1 MVNTVAST
9 SAQAPT
15 PADAAAGAAAPSGA
29 PANAQ
34 PASGEAMTA
43 DDEPAQ
49 AHGAADA
56 AQTVRAATLD
66 GPLPAA
72 VFDLLP
78 DAVVVTDATGIVE
91 VFNRAAAKLA
101 GMSAASAVGRHLNEA
116 LPLLDERGN
125 DWWECA
131 AQARAM
137 PGIVGQPERRLTYA
151 GPDQDRDFHVTAR
164 FTRVGGRLARVSL
177 SLRDTASRE
186 RLERNRA
193 DLVATVA
200 HELRSPLTSVKG
212 FTATLLAK
220 WDRFTDEQKKL
231 MLNTVN
237 TDADRVTRLLAEV
250 LDVSRI
256 DSGRIQVRKQIVD
269 LPARVQAV
277 VDGKIA
283 SGAAGPER
291 FVVHLADNLP
301 EMWVDPDKMEQV
313 LHNLV
318 DNALRHGA
326 GTVTVSLQ
334 ARVSPRGEDA
344 GTEVSVSD
352 EGDGVPESNAARV
365 FTKFWR
371 GASRGNGTGL
381 GLYIAKALIESHGG
395 TISVGRAAGG
405 GAEFRFFVPAGG
417 PVFG

>member
-1 MVNTVAST
+1 
-9 SAQAPT
+9 
-15 PADAAAGAAAPSGA
+15 
-29 PANAQ
+29 
-34 PASGEAMTA
+34 MTA
-43 DDEPAQ
+43 DDEPA
-49 AHGAADA
+49 GP
-56 AQTVRAATLD
+56 ATLD

-72 VFDLLP
+72 AFDLLP
-78 DAVVVTDATGIVE
+78 DAVVVTDASGTVE
-91 VFNRAAAKLA
+91 VFNRAATRLIGLA
-101 GMSAASAVGRHLNEA
+101 APGTVGRHVTEV

-125 DWWECA
+125 DWWECSA
-131 AQARAM
+131 PSRHL
-137 PGIVGQPERRLTYA
+137 PRVIGQPERRLTYA
-151 GPDQDRDFHVTAR
+151 GPDQDRDFHVTVQ
-164 FTRVGGRLARVSL
+164 FTRIAGRLARVCL
-177 SLRDTASRE
+177 ALRDTSSRE

-256 DSGRIQVRKQIVD
+256 DSGRIQVRKQVVD
-269 LPARVQAV
+269 LAARLRAV
-277 VDGKIA
+277 VEGKIA
-283 SGAAGPER
+283 SGAAEPDR
-291 FVVHLADNLP
+291 FVLREEGELP

-326 GTVTVSLQ
+326 GTVTVVL
-334 ARVSPRGEDA
+334 RGDET

-352 EGDGVPESNAARV
+352 EGEGVPEANATRV

-381 GLYIAKALIESHGG
+381 GLYIAKALIEAHSG
-395 TISVGRAAGG
+395 TISVGRAPGG

>member
-1 MVNTVAST
+1 MNSVAST
-9 SAQAPT
+9 SKVASTSTVASASERVGGG
-15 PADAAAGAAAPSGA
+15 ADLSVTAD
-29 PANAQ
+29 

-43 DDEPAQ
+43 DDELAGAPGTADE
-49 AHGAADA
+49 GAAA
-56 AQTVRAATLD
+56 AGPATLD

-72 VFDLLP
+72 AFDLLP
-78 DAVVVTDATGIVE
+78 DAVVVTDAAGTVE
-91 VFNRAAAKLA
+91 VFNRAAARLVGLHA
-101 GMSAASAVGRHLNEA
+101 PGAVGRHLSEV

-125 DWWECA
+125 DWWECSA
-131 AQARAM
+131 ASREL
-137 PGIVGQPERRLTYA
+137 PRVVGQPERRLTYA
-151 GPDQDRDFHVTAR
+151 APDHDRDFHVTVR
-164 FTRVGGRLARVSL
+164 FTRVAGRLARVCL
-177 SLRDTASRE
+177 SLRDTVGRE

-256 DSGRIQVRKQIVD
+256 DSGRIQVRKQVVD
-269 LPARVQAV
+269 LAARVHTV
-277 VDGKIA
+277 VGGKVA
-283 SGAAGPER
+283 AGAAGPER
-291 FVVHLADNLP
+291 FVVRQESDLP

-326 GTVTVSLQ
+326 GTVTV
-334 ARVSPRGEDA
+334 VMRGRDG
-344 GTEVSVSD
+344 GTEVSVAD
-352 EGDGVPESNAARV
+352 EGEGVPESNASRV

-381 GLYIAKALIESHGG
+381 GLYIAKALIEAHGG